1 MASPKSP
8 PFKDLNTL
16 VKHYGKVSVDP
27 KQKKICE
34 DSGLDSLLNLVS
46 MPQVKVQSLA
56 TEVINSLAEGDND
69 EVSVTSEEAFRN
81 LVRLTQ
87 FPEEDVQR
95 EAVWSLAILASNSSC
110 RVRIEQ
116 EVGWHNFRK
125 YASSPVPEIQ
135 AGTAILLGNL
145 ALDKKTQEVMMQKG
159 TPLLLEM
166 LNSSDDPK
174 VRRAVVTALSN
185 VSIIEDFG
193 AKELWSE
200 KGLELIVPFIR
211 QEEDPQLQI
220 GALNTIAN
228 ICNHDDPDLKQKVVE
243 LGGLGCLVP
252 LLDNHDEM
260 IVKLAAMT
268 IANMASEEEHR
279 KVLRDLS
286 VVEPLVRLLDSR
298 DDEVQLGVA
307 MAINALAHN
316 ETIRKEFR
324 ERQAAEALVEL
335 IRLTKDKD
343 IIKEAKAA
351 LKKISPE
358 DYAALQGSRDG
369 SDSSY
374 SDSESA
380 THTGSDSES
389 RSYDSENSHKS
400 GRSHRSNRSARS
412 KSGDETHSH
421 SETDHSERSERSGS
435 DDDRSERSNRS
446 DRSNGS
452 RNGHKRGRAGSAVEA
467 TKKRN
472 AELEDEERERKEEEH
487 DRQKLAELDLDPSL
501 PGKQRSEEV
510 RGKRPEHNEDRGRGM
525 SVDSTLSD
533 EARSGALSEED
544 PHDSNAARVREEEL
558 RAKRIEQDRKS
569 AGYEAAG
576 ISSEEALAREERLR
590 ERDRQR
596 EELLRERE
604 RERQRE
610 LEEREREE
618 RDRRRGSRRDSRGSL
633 RGSPRPPSSRIN
645 RDEIDEE
652 ARRRSKGKQPVRDES
667 ASDTDSGGSE
677 DEDIPPPHQSR
688 RDEPMH
694 TPSMDPGANPAF
706 ELVNLLQQARNKQ
719 GVSKKWLRDI
729 ERFSGLSPKSQLHRG
744 EDIIPILVYI
754 IYFYPD
760 VNYPDIVSLALYIL
774 ALLGRYHVSNQVA
787 IKKAKGGEQIQ
798 RLLASNVQRVQR
810 NAALS
815 LGAYSLN
822 NTPIQIE
829 SSRAI
834 PQLLLI
840 LEGKETPPV
849 TRKAVA
855 ACLVSLVDNNK
866 HNQDIVLQHNGLRVA
881 IKLGESQ
888 DYIRPTLHLVA
899 AIVSRNVNAQN
910 VVILE
915 HTTYIV
921 ALLTMLSVQP
931 RTMHPFVTNTIVELA
946 RKNPR
951 VQFMLFLNGAIDK
964 LVPLLTDGSEQTVV
978 NTLFILYTLSKNR
991 KNGSKIRE
999 TLRALN
1005 ISAVLRNLSVSADR
1019 ETSEIATSL
1028 AKALDKK

>member
-69 EVSVTSEEAFRN
+69 EISVTSEEAFRN

-268 IANMASEEEHR
+268 IANMASEEDHR

-358 DYAALQGSRDG
+358 DYAALQGSHDG

-400 GRSHRSNRSARS
+400 GRSHKSNRS

-435 DDDRSERSNRS
+435 DDDRSDKSG
-446 DRSNGS
+446 RSNGS
-452 RNGHKRGRAGSAVEA
+452 RNGKRGRAGSASAA

-472 AELEDEERERKEEEH
+472 AELEDEERELKEEEE
-487 DRQKLAELDLDPSL
+487 DRKKLADLDLDPSL

-510 RGKRPEHNEDRGRGM
+510 RGKRPEHNEARNRGM
-525 SVDSTLSD
+525 SVDSTMSD
-533 EARSGALSEED
+533 DPRQSAPMSED
-544 PHDSNAARVREEEL
+544 DHPDLNASRGREEEL
-558 RAKRIEQDRKS
+558 RTKRIEQDRKS
-569 AGYEAAG
+569 AGYDAAG

-610 LEEREREE
+610 LEERDREE
-618 RDRRRGSRRDSRGSL
+618 RERDRKRDSKRDSRGSL

-645 RDEIDEE
+645 RDEIDED

-667 ASDTDSGGSE
+667 ASDTDSGSE

-688 RDEPMH
+688 RDEPMY
-694 TPSMDPGANPAF
+694 TPSMDAGANPAN
-706 ELVNLLQQARNKQ
+706 ELVNLLRQARNKQ

-760 VNYPDIVSLALYIL
+760 VNYPDVVSLSLYIL
-774 ALLGRYHVSNQVA
+774 ALLGRYHVTNQVA

-798 RLLASNVQRVQR
+798 RLLGSNVQRVQR
-810 NAALS
+810 NAALA

-866 HNQDIVLQHNGLRVA
+866 HNQDVVLQHNGLRVA

-888 DYIRPTLHLVA
+888 EYIRPTLHLVA

-931 RTMHPFVTNTIVELA
+931 RPMHPFVTNTIVELA

-951 VQFMLFLNGAIDK
+951 VQFMLFINGAIDK

-978 NTLFILYTLSKNR
+978 NTLFILYTLTKNR

-1028 AKALDKK
+1028 AKTLDKK